1 MPRTKNRKK
10 LDEATRLSEISW
22 KETSGV
28 DTPANLEE
36 GWVVMKS
43 RQRRQDRAMRKADA
57 GRKLVHEQTAKQ
69 EADAVRKADLIS
81 SISSA
86 AIGVISNLL
95 GVNRNMIPKNYPGAP
110 TKLPEGTKPGAKF
123 KKPKTQEA
131 FPSKAVPV
139 AKPRDKSKE
148 PPHKS
153 GTSTKK
159 PKARSTATRKS
170 VNRFRRRGWEHVDP
184 VIYDEYWEWNESD
197 SRGSVSGRIQQKG
210 TQWLLELR
218 VDPKDRHYELFEA
231 WYKSLDEAKSE
242 ASEIAEASLSDDWED
257 YYGADAF
264 EDVRTRK

>member
-1 MPRTKNRKK
+1 MPKTKSRKK

-36 GWVVMKS
+36 GWAVIKS

-57 GRKLVHEQTAKQ
+57 GRKLVHERTAKQ
-69 EADAVRKADLIS
+69 EADAVRKADLIGA
-81 SISSA
+81 ISSA

-159 PKARSTATRKS
+159 PKARSTATRKG
-170 VNRFRRRGWEHVDP
+170 VTRFRRQGNWEHVDP
-184 VIYDEYWEWNESD
+184 VIYDEYWELNESD
-197 SRGSVSGRIQQKG
+197 SRGSATATIRQKG
-210 TQWLLELR
+210 TQYRLDLWIE
-218 VDPKDRHYELFEA
+218 PKGKRDETYFE
-231 WYKSLDEAKSE
+231 WYASLDAAKRD
-242 ASEIAEASLSDDWED
+242 AETVINEMLNED
-257 YYGADAF
+257 A
-264 EDVRTRK
+264 VRTRK